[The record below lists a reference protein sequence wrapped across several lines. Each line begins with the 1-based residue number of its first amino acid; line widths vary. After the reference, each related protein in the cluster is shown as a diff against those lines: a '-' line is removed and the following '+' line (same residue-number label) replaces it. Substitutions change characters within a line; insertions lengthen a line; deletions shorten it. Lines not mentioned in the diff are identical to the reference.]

1 MIYCRYIKIYCR
13 VFALFLVQLLTDVLI
28 CHDNLF
34 IGKKHY
40 FYIILRVKKILRF
53 LKLID

>member
-34 IGKKHY
+34 IGKKHH